1 MWLILGG
8 ETIFFRIWPFLLVW
22 SKRFVLTNPN
32 FTQDL
37 PFSNMLRKTNFLSF
51 SVLLSGIAIFL
62 TKKRSSL
69 WIFTKMLQN
78 NRKAQFSCMCLTLGR
93 ITVFIRIC
101 PIWQVWSKR
110 IVKTNLNFTQD
121 LPFWNMLKKKILSIS
136 VLLYGIATFLN
147 KKANSLWISPK
158 MLKKTTEKHSLAVGG
173 SLWGENFFLFKYDTF
188 YWFDKKKSCLNKY

>member
-1 MWLILGG
+1 MAHFGG
-8 ETIFFRIWPFLLVW
+8 RNFFFRIWPFLLVW
-22 SKRFVLTNPN
+22 SKIFVLTNPN

-101 PIWQVWSKR
+101 SIWQVWSKR
-110 IVKTNLNFTQD
+110 IVKTNPNFTQD
-121 LPFWNMLKKKILSIS
+121 LPFWNMLKKKKSQYFS
-136 VLLYGIATFLN
+136 AP
-147 KKANSLWISPK
+147 LWDS
-158 MLKKTTEKHSLAVGG
+158 H
-173 SLWGENFFLFKYDTF
+173 FFE
-188 YWFDKKKSCLNKY
+188 